1 MSWIELEILEGG
13 HALPDYQ
20 GDYVV
25 APTFSDQVLPTKD
38 RSLHDNV
45 TVEAVGIVEVPNAT
59 GTTVIIA
66 S

>member
-1 MSWIELEILEGG
+1 MSKIELEILEGG
-13 HALPDYQ
+13 HALPDYH

-25 APTFSDQVLPTKD
+25 TPTFSDQVLPTKD
-38 RSLHDNV
+38 KSLHDNV
-45 TVEAVGIVEVPNAT
+45 TVKAVGVVEMPNPT